1 MEKRATRDL
10 LFNMKIQEQIEKF
23 ILNQPDSKRNDM
35 DRLHKLISEATEE
48 PKLWFD
54 DGKNDENKTISNP
67 TIGYGI
73 QTIKYANGK
82 TKEFF
87 RIGMSAN
94 KSGISVY
101 ILGIGD
107 KTFLAKTYGKKLGNA
122 KVTDYCIRFRSLN
135 AIDINVLD
143 QAIRYGFS
151 IRHES

>member
-23 ILNQPDSKRNDM
+23 ILNQPESKRNDM

-122 KVTDYCIRFRSLN
+122 KVTGYCIRFRSLN
-135 AIDINVLD
+135 AVDINVLD